1 MKTKHTNS
9 FYKTAGRTA
18 LCLFA
23 CTVMQQATAQVDLR
37 IKQAEQYYAAG
48 DFLTAANLYEQ
59 YLKPSAKEKPK
70 ADFPLNAKHGRQGSS
85 MGKGVTKNDLLYKQA
100 ESYRLAHYLP
110 QAAERYK
117 AVAAADMANYAH
129 ALYWYAVCQRAL
141 GNTTAAEESLNEFL
155 AKATANDPYRAA
167 AENELATLKFVK
179 QQTVRPDTV
188 MYTFNKFTL
197 SAGAEKGA
205 FAPLHIGGDQFIIT
219 GTEKDTVAQAG
230 VNPNHNRLYAVSLAN
245 NVLHVSE
252 PVALGADAYTNQG
265 AATISADG
273 KHLYF
278 TQWKTENGKQVF
290 AVYHATKTAEG
301 WSAAAEV
308 STVNKGG
315 SSKHPQLSADGQYLF
330 FSSNREGGK
339 GGYDIWYAS
348 VNADGSVG
356 EAVHTGAAI
365 NTAHDEQTPFYHS
378 ATKTL
383 VFATDGKAGM
393 GGFDLFTAKG
403 EGNNWS
409 TIENMGYPVNSVR
422 DDVYFFTSDKQNLLK
437 NAVFSSDRGSEC
449 CLETYTVTK
458 APKKKIFTGKV
469 VDKKDNQ
476 PVANAIVLINANGK
490 QLKVTT
496 DANGRYTTEIETDAD
511 GTVTVSKHRYAEK
524 QSGIN
529 IINTDESDW
538 SSTKFTNNDIVLDR
552 KIILTPETVV
562 TVYFDFDKHNIKPDA
577 AFKLD
582 SLYDI
587 LVKNPG
593 AIVQISGYTD
603 GLGSEEYNKILSDKR
618 AKACADYLMAKGVDS
633 ARISFESF
641 GACCP
646 VEMEL
651 INGRDNADGRA
662 KNRRGL
668 INISY
673 PPKEEE

>member
-9 FYKTAGRTA
+9 LYKTAGRTA

-23 CTVMQQATAQVDLR
+23 CTVMQQATAQVDQR
-37 IKQAEQYYAAG
+37 IKQAAQYYAAG

-59 YLKPSAKEKPK
+59 FLKPTAKEKPK
-70 ADFPLNAKHGRQGSS
+70 ADFPLNAKHSRNGSS

-117 AVAAADMANYAH
+117 AVAAADMSNYAH
-129 ALYWYAVCQRAL
+129 ALYWHAVCQRAL
-141 GNTTAAEESLNEFL
+141 GNYAAAEESLNEFL
-155 AKATANDPYRAA
+155 AKATANDSYRAA
-167 AENELATLKFVK
+167 AENELTTLNYIK

-188 MYTFNKFTL
+188 MYSLQKFAVSTD
-197 SAGAEKGA
+197 KGV
-205 FAPLHIGGDQFIIT
+205 FAPVYAGNQFVVT
-219 GTEKDTVAQAG
+219 GTEKDTTAQAG
-230 VNPNHNRLYAVSLAN
+230 VNPNHYRLYTAILAN
-245 NVLHVSE
+245 NVLRVSE
-252 PVALGADAYTNQG
+252 PITVAADATANQG
-265 AATISADG
+265 AATMSADG

-278 TQWKTENGKQVF
+278 TQWKMENGKQVF
-290 AVYHATKTAEG
+290 AVYHATKTTDG
-301 WSAAAEV
+301 WSTATEV
-308 STVNKGG
+308 TAVNKGG
-315 SSKHPQLSADGQYLF
+315 SSKHPQLSANGNYLF
-330 FSSNREGGK
+330 FSSNRAGGK
-339 GGYDIWYAS
+339 GGYDIWYAP
-348 VNADGSVG
+348 VTADGTVG

-378 ATKTL
+378 ATNTL
-383 VFATDGKAGM
+383 VFSTDGKAGM

-403 EGNNWS
+403 EGANWS
-409 TIENMGYPVNSVR
+409 NIENMGYPINSVR
-422 DDVYFFTSDKQNLLK
+422 DDVYFFTADKQNLLK
-437 NAVFSSDRGSEC
+437 NAVFSSDRGSDC

-458 APKKKIFTGKV
+458 AAKKKITTGIV
-469 VDKKDNQ
+469 LDKKDNQ
-476 PVANAIVLINANGK
+476 PISNATVVLTVNGK
-490 QLKVTT
+490 QQKVTT
-496 DANGRYTTEIETDAD
+496 DANGRYKTEIETDAE
-511 GTVTVSKHRYAEK
+511 GTVTVRKHRYSEK
-524 QSGIN
+524 QSN
-529 IINTDESDW
+529 ISIIKTDESDW
-538 SSTKFTNNDIVLDR
+538 SSTTFINNDLVLDR
-552 KIILTPETVV
+552 KIVLTPETVV
-562 TVYFDFDKHNIKPDA
+562 TVYFDFDMHNIKPDA

-618 AKACADYLMAKGVDS
+618 AKACADYLMAKGVDA

>member
-9 FYKTAGRTA
+9 LYKTAGRTA

-23 CTVMQQATAQVDLR
+23 CTVMQQATAQVDQR
-37 IKQAEQYYAAG
+37 IKQAEQYFAAG

-59 YLKPSAKEKPK
+59 YLKPSPKEKSK

-117 AVAAADMANYAH
+117 AVAAADMNNYAH

-141 GNTTAAEESLNEFL
+141 GNYAAAEESLNEFL

-167 AENELATLKFVK
+167 AENELKTLNYVK
-179 QQTVRPDTV
+179 QQTARPDTV
-188 MYTFNKFTL
+188 MYTLQKFAVSTD
-197 SAGAEKGA
+197 KGV
-205 FAPLHIGGDQFIIT
+205 FAPVYAGNQFVVT
-219 GTEKDTVAQAG
+219 GTEKDTAAQAG
-230 VNPNHNRLYAVSLAN
+230 VNPNHNRLYTATLAN
-245 NVLHVSE
+245 NVLSVSE
-252 PVALGADAYTNQG
+252 PLTVGADATANQG
-265 AATISADG
+265 AATTSADG

-278 TQWKTENGKQVF
+278 TQWKTESGKQVF
-290 AVYHATKTAEG
+290 AVYHASKTADG
-301 WSAAAEV
+301 WSTAEEV
-308 STVNKGG
+308 TTVNKDG
-315 SSKHPQLSADGQYLF
+315 SSKHPQLSADGKYLF
-330 FSSNREGGK
+330 FSSNRAGGK
-339 GGYDIWYAS
+339 GGYDIWYAP
-348 VNADGSVG
+348 VNADGTVG
-356 EAVHTGAAI
+356 EAMHTGAAI
-365 NTAHDEQTPFYHS
+365 NTPHDEQTPFYHS

-403 EGNNWS
+403 EGSNF
-409 TIENMGYPVNSVR
+409 TAVENMGYPVNSVR
-422 DDVYFFTSDKQNLLK
+422 DDVYFFTSDQQNLLT

-458 APKKKIFTGKV
+458 APKKKIFTGIV
-469 VDKKDNQ
+469 LDKKDNQ
-476 PVANAIVLINANGK
+476 PVANATVVINVNGK

-496 DANGRYTTEIETDAD
+496 DANGRYKTAIETDAE
-511 GTVTVSKHRYAEK
+511 GTVTVSKHRYSEK
-524 QSGIN
+524 QSNVSIVK
-529 IINTDESDW
+529 TDESDW
-538 SSTKFTNNDIVLDR
+538 SSTTFTNNDIVLDR

-603 GLGSEEYNKILSDKR
+603 GLGSVEYNKILSDRR

-641 GACCP
+641 GECCP
-646 VEMEL
+646 LEMEI